1 MSQKCK
7 EGIIEDE
14 NENAYWSTRTLLN
27 IARYLEHNGDK
38 EMEDASVEEER
49 GPDAVELVGNVAQP
63 EREEAAHVIHA
74 RNLVGVV

>member
-1 MSQKCK
+1 M
-7 EGIIEDE
+7 D
-14 NENAYWSTRTLLN
+14 

-63 EREEAAHVIHA
+63 ERQEAAHVVHA
-74 RNLVGVV
+74 RHLVGVV

>member
-1 MSQKCK
+1 M
-7 EGIIEDE
+7 D
-14 NENAYWSTRTLLN
+14 

-63 EREEAAHVIHA
+63 EREEPAHVVHA
-74 RNLVGVV
+74 RHLGGDGVSIVPGQEGGGGSSELPN